1 MAEGSGWKESLS
13 LEETNKIRVSLGLKP
28 IADPAASSS
37 TPTALEGDA
46 LAEANYAK
54 RREAEQKE
62 KEAKELKERIDKA
75 RNQKERLRKLGGRG
89 LGEADEDEA
98 QVKQEEGAAA
108 ASAGDDA
115 KAWVRRQ
122 KKRAKELAAK
132 RAKEQEE
139 ADRLAEQEENERTTK
154 YGERD
159 LAGLKV
165 AHGADDFGEGE
176 DTVLTL
182 KDSRILDDEGEY
194 SRNFFRSNGKLTCDQ
209 SIHQMTSCT
218 MSTSARTPRPSMLS
232 I

>member
-37 TPTALEGDA
+37 TPAALEGDA

-75 RNQKERLRKLGGRG
+75 RNQKERLRRLGGRG

-108 ASAGDDA
+108 ASASDDA

-122 KKRAKELAAK
+122 KKKAKELAAK
-132 RAKEQEE
+132 REKEQEE
-139 ADRLAEQEENERTTK
+139 ADRLAEQEEADQVRRARPRWPESGARRRRFWR
-154 YGERD
+154 GRGHGLD
-159 LAGLKV
+159 AQGLAHPRRRRWVFPRLFHPT
-165 AHGADDFGEGE
+165 AE
-176 DTVLTL
+176 LT
-182 KDSRILDDEGEY
+182 SG
-194 SRNFFRSNGKLTCDQ
+194 Q
-209 SIHQMTSCT
+209 SLRQMTSCT
-218 MSTSARTPRPSMLS
+218 TSTSARTPRPSTLS